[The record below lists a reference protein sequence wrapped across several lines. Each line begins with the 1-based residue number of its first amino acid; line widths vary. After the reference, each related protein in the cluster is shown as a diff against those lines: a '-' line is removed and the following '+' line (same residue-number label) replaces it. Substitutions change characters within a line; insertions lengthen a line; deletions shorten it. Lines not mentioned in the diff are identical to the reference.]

1 MSLFREEGPSAGERG
16 LRDRDE
22 DAAPES
28 PEERIVK
35 NEALFRDVNERM
47 RRIDRGLDVPPNA
60 DDRWAFIC
68 ECVNMNCAD
77 RIELTLEEYEHAR
90 ARPHRFLV
98 VPGHERPDV
107 ERVIRRNERFA
118 VVEKHP
124 GGREIAEA
132 TDARPR

>member
-1 MSLFREEGPSAGERG
+1 M
-16 LRDRDE
+16 
-22 DAAPES
+22 ES

-47 RRIDRGLDVPPNA
+47 RMIDRGRGVPP
-60 DDRWAFIC
+60 DEHDRWAFIC
-68 ECVNMNCAD
+68 ECASVDCAD

-90 ARPHRFLV
+90 ARGDRFIL
-98 VPGHERPDV
+98 VPGHERPDG
-107 ERVIRRNERFA
+107 ERVVRRNERFA

-132 TDARPR
+132 TDPRRP

>member
-1 MSLFREEGPSAGERG
+1 VSAFRDEGGAMDERG
-16 LRDRDE
+16 SPERE
-22 DAAPES
+22 AQVSEES
-28 PEERIVK
+28 PEERLVK

-47 RRIDRGLDVPPNA
+47 RTIDRGRGVPPNA

-68 ECVNMNCAD
+68 ECVNVNCAD

-124 GGREIAEA
+124 GGWEIAEA
-132 TDARPR
+132 TDPRQ

>member
-1 MSLFREEGPSAGERG
+1 MV
-16 LRDRDE
+16 
-22 DAAPES
+22 ES

-47 RRIDRGLDVPPNA
+47 RTIDRGLRVPPDA
-60 DDRWAFIC
+60 AERWAFIC
-68 ECVNMNCAD
+68 ECANVNCAD
-77 RIELTLEEYEHAR
+77 RIELTLEEYEQAR
-90 ARPHRFLV
+90 ARADRFIL

-124 GGREIAEA
+124 GAREIAEA
-132 TDARPR
+132 TDPRRDQPER